1 MLPETFNELAEME
14 SHFKLKEQEKQDP
27 KTCWNFGG
35 YDSKH
40 IKYEQF
46 ISNALQ
52 GTILAVAISKDSQTT
67 VSAAKNGTVKVLNLK
82 TKQELSQVQ
91 EYFGKNT

>member
-1 MLPETFNELAEME
+1 MLPDTFNELAEIE

-27 KTCWNFGG
+27 RACWNLGG

-40 IKYEQF
+40 IKYEGL

-52 GTILAVAISKDSQTT
+52 GAILALAISKDSQITI
-67 VSAAKNGTVKVLNLK
+67 SAAKDGTVKVLNLK
-82 TKQELSQVQ
+82 TKQELSQIQ
-91 EYFGKNT
+91 EYFGMMT